1 MEAEDKETFHIFNG
15 SQTLNVKTLNIKN
28 AQVTRSKIIIEFI
41 INLDVFAFTYTEYFA
56 DFVLLMIEWF
66 FLNRI

>member
-1 MEAEDKETFHIFNG
+1 MIRLIKAEDKETFHIFNG

-41 INLDVFAFTYTEYFA
+41 IQCPQFSVIAIHTSY
-56 DFVLLMIEWF
+56 MK
-66 FLNRI
+66 